1 MKKLLLLLCSIALLS
16 SCTRTIEYDNCEY
29 VKRGFSISHKGN
41 CKYCAKRD
49 SIKTRELIDKVLLE
63 VFD

>member
-16 SCTRTIEYDNCEY
+16 SCMRTIEYDNCEY
-29 VKRGFSISHKGN
+29 VKKGFSISHKGN
-41 CKYCAKRD
+41 CKYCAERD
-49 SIKTRELIDKVLLE
+49 SIRTRNLIDTVLIE